1 MYFHTFTAHL
11 NISTRLAFVYA
22 ALSFTLEE
30 ATLVVVV
37 VAAAAA
43 AATTT
48 TTHTHRVLSCIERN
62 EVELG
67 ISFIVSGNTV
77 TSYVFLSPI

>member
-37 VAAAAA
+37 VAA

>member
-37 VAAAAA
+37 AAAAA
-43 AATTT
+43 TTTT

>member
-1 MYFHTFTAHL
+1 MYFHTCTAHL

-30 ATLVVVV
+30 ATFVVVV
-37 VAAAAA
+37 AAA

>member
-37 VAAAAA
+37 VAAA

>member
-37 VAAAAA
+37 AAA